1 MDNYCEDDKCE
12 NNGVCRPLFR
22 DYRCECLGDSFSGE
36 RCEIV
41 AIKIKI
47 YRIVSK
53 SFAYVAIIALIIVA
67 MFIVIMDILK
77 YCFGID
83 PVEIE
88 RERMRRQ
95 KQAKKRKPFI
105 QRFIYVNAP

>member
-1 MDNYCEDDKCE
+1 MNYT
-12 NNGVCRPLFR
+12 
-22 DYRCECLGDSFSGE
+22 CECLGNSFFG
-36 RCEIV
+36 RHCEIV

-53 SFAYVAIIALIIVA
+53 SVAYVAIIVIGSTA

-83 PVEIE
+83 PVDEE
-88 RERMRRQ
+88 RERLRRE
-95 KQAKKRKPFI
+95 KPAKRRKPVA
-105 QRFIYVNAP
+105 QRFIYVNPPAP